1 MPSLEV
7 PGPHTS
13 VRTGKQ
19 PGVSRHSFTQ
29 RFSLAARMHK
39 ASSWGSLRRRARSE
53 QRRMLAAHDRLLA
66 TSARPPAN
74 LLRLRNVPI
83 LSALRLEEALFRADS
98 RSWLITNEWDG
109 GSRGAEA
116 RGVNTLTGEAMPVES
131 ASAIVLG
138 ISGKAAE
145 LVDLDRARAAS
156 VPLCRRFSG
165 GGTVIVDTNTIFVT
179 FLVAEGALPAVA
191 PYPEPIL
198 RWTSAVYADAFETC
212 GVYDACPIATQQR
225 SAWEKAVEF
234 FADPLGSFAGRLSR
248 ALAGAALPHTQ
259 TTIASAT
266 ASLVAMRS
274 PSPAVAGSIT
284 RLCCGTIRLRAWS
297 CCACPRS
304 APSTAP
310 IGHMPTSY
318 VGSQP
323 LASKTEAR

>member
-1 MPSLEV
+1 M
-7 PGPHTS
+7 
-13 VRTGKQ
+13 
-19 PGVSRHSFTQ
+19 
-29 RFSLAARMHK
+29 
-39 ASSWGSLRRRARSE
+39 
-53 QRRMLAAHDRLLA
+53 
-66 TSARPPAN
+66 
-74 LLRLRNVPI
+74 
-83 LSALRLEEALFRADS
+83 
-98 RSWLITNEWDG
+98 
-109 GSRGAEA
+109 
-116 RGVNTLTGEAMPVES
+116 ES

-212 GVYDACPIATQQR
+212 GVYDACPIACLPNCMPAQLHACPIATQQR

-318 VGSQP
+318 AGSQP

>member
-1 MPSLEV
+1 M
-7 PGPHTS
+7 
-13 VRTGKQ
+13 
-19 PGVSRHSFTQ
+19 
-29 RFSLAARMHK
+29 
-39 ASSWGSLRRRARSE
+39 ASSWSLMRFRSE
-53 QRRMLAAHDRLLA
+53 QRRLRAAHVRLLA
-66 TSARPPAN
+66 TSAGPPAN

-98 RSWLITNEWDG
+98 RSWLITNEWDDV
-109 GSRGAEA
+109 SPGAEA
-116 RGVNTLTGEAMPVES
+116 CCVNTLTGEVMPVES

-145 LVDLDRARAAS
+145 LVDLDRARAAR

-165 GGTVIVDTNTIFVT
+165 GGTVIVDANTIFVT

-198 RWTSAVYADAFETC
+198 RWTSAVYADAFESC
-212 GVYDACPIATQQR
+212 GVYEACPDATQQR
-225 SAWEKAVEF
+225 SAWERAVEL

-248 ALAGAALPHTQ
+248 ALAGAALPRTQ

-266 ASLVAMRS
+266 VSLVAMRS
-274 PSPAVAGSIT
+274 PSPAIAGSIT
-284 RLCCGTIRLRAWS
+284 RLCCGIIRPRAWR

-310 IGHMPTSY
+310 IGHTPTSY
-318 VGSQP
+318 AGSPP
-323 LASKTEAR
+323 LASQTEARLWHRSSAPPPRGSI

>member
-1 MPSLEV
+1 
-7 PGPHTS
+7 
-13 VRTGKQ
+13 
-19 PGVSRHSFTQ
+19 
-29 RFSLAARMHK
+29 MHK

-212 GVYDACPIATQQR
+212 GVYDACPIACLPNCN
-225 SAWEKAVEF
+225 AAAVG
-234 FADPLGSFAGRLSR
+234 LGE
-248 ALAGAALPHTQ
+248 
-259 TTIASAT
+259 
-266 ASLVAMRS
+266 
-274 PSPAVAGSIT
+274 GSGVF
-284 RLCCGTIRLRAWS
+284 R
-297 CCACPRS
+297 
-304 APSTAP
+304 
-310 IGHMPTSY
+310 
-318 VGSQP
+318 
-323 LASKTEAR
+323 